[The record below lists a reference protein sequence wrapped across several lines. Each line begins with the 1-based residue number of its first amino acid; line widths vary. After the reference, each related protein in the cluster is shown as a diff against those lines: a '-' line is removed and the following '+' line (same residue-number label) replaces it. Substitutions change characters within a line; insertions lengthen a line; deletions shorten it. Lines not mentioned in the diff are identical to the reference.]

1 MGKKFALIT
10 GASGGIGKAISL
22 QLAKEGYSLYLHY
35 NQNKKAIQQLMD
47 EISVF
52 GGEYIPIQA
61 DLSTPDGYQNVTKQI
76 FSIDA
81 IVHNCGMGHYGLLTD
96 LEKETVEKLLNTHV
110 TSPLMITKELL
121 PKMIS
126 KRCGNIVVV
135 TSIWGLTG
143 ASCEV
148 LYSTVKGAQI
158 SFVKALSKEVA
169 LSGIRV
175 NGVAPGAIL
184 TPMMSIF
191 NEEELDDIREEI
203 PMGKLGTPQQIADT
217 VHFLLSEKSSYITGQ
232 IISVNGGWYT

>member
-191 NEEELDDIREEI
+191 NEEELDDIRKEI